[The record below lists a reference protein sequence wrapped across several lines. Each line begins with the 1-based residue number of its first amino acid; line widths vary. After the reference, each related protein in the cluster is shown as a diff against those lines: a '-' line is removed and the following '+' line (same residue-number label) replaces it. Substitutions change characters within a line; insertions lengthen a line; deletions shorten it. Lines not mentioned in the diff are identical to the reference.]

1 MKNDLT
7 GLDVLTIRYSR
18 FEALSQFKITHDYL
32 TSYFVFMLFG
42 GRMRYSIEQG
52 GEHELNAGELLVV
65 PAYYNLDKTA
75 LTTLDIGLMVV
86 AVNSGMKKPPLGV
99 PVMKL
104 TDRITE
110 DAELLKNVL
119 PDSDYR
125 RVILFD
131 IWYQIALMYSV
142 PEIPKQR
149 EDEIPFSPLLEYL
162 GRSYQK
168 KLTLDELCR
177 VSGYSKSALI
187 REFRVYTGQT
197 PMDYIAD
204 LRINAVKKL
213 LTNER
218 LTLREIAA
226 RCGFANEFYLSRVF
240 KERTGVSPSEFR
252 RNVV

>member
-75 LTTLDIGLMVV
+75 RTTLDIGLMVV
-86 AVNSGMKKPPLGV
+86 DINSGMKKPPLGV

-177 VSGYSKSALI
+177 GRTTLVVAHRLSTI
-187 REFRVYTGQT
+187 RN
-197 PMDYIAD
+197 AD
-204 LRINAVKKL
+204 
-213 LTNER
+213 
-218 LTLREIAA
+218 EIAFVQNGQIVERGTHDELLA
-226 RCGFANEFYLSRVF
+226 RGGAYAALYSRSF
-240 KERTGVSPSEFR
+240 DR
-252 RNVV
+252 